1 MQLNHRSIEIKGK
14 FYITY
19 VRYVDIKP
27 ATVVKRNAAYSSTAA
42 ASGISRAASNG
53 EVSGKAPNLG

>member
-1 MQLNHRSIEIKGK
+1 
-14 FYITY
+14 
-19 VRYVDIKP
+19 VDIKP